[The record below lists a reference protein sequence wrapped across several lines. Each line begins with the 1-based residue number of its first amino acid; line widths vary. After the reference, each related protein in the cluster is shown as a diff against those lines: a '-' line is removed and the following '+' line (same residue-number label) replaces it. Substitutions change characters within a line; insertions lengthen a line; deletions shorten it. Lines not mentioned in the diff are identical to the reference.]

1 MTDFHCWLTDT
12 LSDGLSSWQGLNC
25 LLSLQLFVF
34 LTWNVNKLIQ
44 EIYLEG
50 ERNPANCVFGTFTVV
65 LFCSQLAVAN
75 NRIITLQEEM
85 ERVKEESSYILESNR
100 KVCVCRWFWNPLG
113 SSSPN
118 LMQSRCSEEIKFR
131 YVSRKSV
138 VSKRVTPGGP
148 SAKGNRWTLAI
159 VNPAWH

>member
-1 MTDFHCWLTDT
+1 M
-12 LSDGLSSWQGLNC
+12 SV
-25 LLSLQLFVF
+25 QLFVF

-50 ERNPANCVFGTFTVV
+50 ERNPANCVFGTFTVI

-100 KVCVCRWFWNPLG
+100 KVCVCR
-113 SSSPN
+113 
-118 LMQSRCSEEIKFR
+118 
-131 YVSRKSV
+131 
-138 VSKRVTPGGP
+138 
-148 SAKGNRWTLAI
+148 
-159 VNPAWH
+159 